1 MNLKCRTLLESSM
14 VRTSSVSEKKHLF
27 LEFISEMFDSEE
39 EDTDEG
45 DTSESYSSDERTDEE
60 SDEDW

>member
-1 MNLKCRTLLESSM
+1 M
-14 VRTSSVSEKKHLF
+14 KKHLF
-27 LEFISEMFDSEE
+27 LEFISEMLAYSEDQWFDSEE

-45 DTSESYSSDERTDEE
+45 DTSDELTDEE